1 MENSYEQIIYKNKT
15 IHLIKTAHVSKN
27 SKEDVYKYYEEINP
41 DSICIELDEDRYK
54 NITSKDKWQNTD
66 IFKILKEGK
75 VGILLVSIILSAYQK
90 KMASSLQSTS
100 GAEMMAG
107 IELAE
112 KNNKELLLI
121 DRPINITFKRI
132 WQALTFKEKIN
143 MLSGII
149 EMIFD
154 KEEINEEDI
163 ANLKEQE
170 ALDSTL
176 EEVSKDLPNVKKTLV
191 DERDM
196 YLAQSIKKAKGNNIM
211 VIIGAAHARGIKKYI
226 NDEIDLEE
234 LKKLKKQGPSL
245 IKWIIPI
252 FIISMIIIT
261 LISNKNTGLN
271 QIKSWILINGSLSA
285 IGTLLM
291 LAHPLSIIT
300 AFVMAPITSLN
311 PLLSSGLFAASV
323 EAFIRKP
330 KVKDF
335 ESIVEDTTSLKGFIN
350 NKVTKILL
358 IFIFANLF
366 SSIGTFVSGI
376 DIFSSFINTLING

>member
-121 DRPINITFKRI
+121 DRPINTTFKRI
-132 WQALTFKEKIN
+132 WQSLSLKEKID
-143 MLSGII
+143 LLASII
-149 EMIFD
+149 SSIFE
-154 KEEINEEDI
+154 KNEISEKDI
-163 ANLKEQE
+163 ESLKEQE
-170 ALDSTL
+170 ALDLAL
-176 EEVSKDLPNVKKTLV
+176 EEVSKELPNVKRTLV

-196 YLAQSIKKAKGNNIM
+196 YLAESIKKAKGNNIM
-211 VIIGAAHARGIKKYI
+211 VIIGAAHAKGIKKYI
-226 NDEIDLEE
+226 NEDIDLNE
-234 LKKLKKQGPSL
+234 LIKLKKKRISI
-245 IKWIIPI
+245 IKWLIPLLIIG
-252 FIISMIIIT
+252 MVVYT
-261 LISNKNTGLN
+261 LIVNKDVGID
-271 QIKSWILINGSLSA
+271 QIKTWVLVNGTLSA
-285 IGTLLM
+285 IGTLLC
-291 LAHPLSIIT
+291 LGHPLSILV
-300 AFVMAPITSLN
+300 AFIMAPITSLN
-311 PLLSSGLFAASV
+311 PLLSAGLFAAST

-335 ESIVEDTTSLKGFIN
+335 ESIASDSLNLKGLIK
-350 NKVTKILL
+350 NKVTKVLL
-358 IFIFANLF
+358 IFFMAGIF
-366 SSIGTFVSGI
+366 SGIGTFVSGI
-376 DIFSSFINTLING
+376 GIVSSFINSLHI